1 MKLWRL
7 TRTRYLMTAWTG
19 QGAKEAG
26 GRWNSVGTAMV
37 YTSEAASLTM
47 LGTLVHLHAANLL
60 DSFTLLSVDVPD
72 ALIQVTG
79 KESLTQYRA
88 ASEAPSA
95 LADIGDQWV
104 RSGEAV
110 ALRIPSALSPVEYNF
125 LLSPAHTEYANIISQ
140 AVPVDFRF
148 DERLK

>member
-1 MKLWRL
+1 
-7 TRTRYLMTAWTG
+7 MTAWSG

-47 LGTLVHLHAANLL
+47 LETLVHLHAASLL
-60 DSFTLLSVDVPD
+60 DSFTLLSVEVPD
-72 ALIQVTG
+72 ERVQEIDSTILPDNW
-79 KESLTQYRA
+79 A
-88 ASEAPSA
+88 ASEAPA
-95 LADIGDQWV
+95 VLAEIGDQWV

-125 LLSPAHTEYANIISQ
+125 LLSPVHPEYARIVRN
-140 AVPVDFRF
+140 AVTVDFRF

>member
-1 MKLWRL
+1 
-7 TRTRYLMTAWTG
+7 MTAWLG

-47 LGTLVHLHAANLL
+47 LETLVHLHAASLL
-60 DSFTLLSVDVPD
+60 DYFTLLSVDVPD
-72 ALIQVTG
+72 ELIQVIER
-79 KESLTQYRA
+79 ESLLKNWA

-110 ALRIPSALSPVEYNF
+110 ALRIPSALSPEEYNF
-125 LLSPAHTEYANIISQ
+125 LLNPAHPEYAKIVRD
-140 AVPVDFRF
+140 AGTVGFRF

>member
-1 MKLWRL
+1 
-7 TRTRYLMTAWTG
+7 MTAWTG

-47 LGTLVHLHAANLL
+47 LETLVHLHAANLL
-60 DSFTLLSVDVPD
+60 DSYTLLSVEVPD
-72 ALIQVTG
+72 ELVQIIER
-79 KESLTQYRA
+79 ESLPPGWA

-110 ALRIPSALSPVEYNF
+110 ALRIPSALSPVEYNY
-125 LLSPAHTEYANIISQ
+125 LLNPAHPAYASIVRD
-140 AVPVDFRF
+140 AVTVDFRF

>member
-1 MKLWRL
+1 
-7 TRTRYLMTAWTG
+7 
-19 QGAKEAG
+19 
-26 GRWNSVGTAMV
+26 MV
-37 YTSEAASLTM
+37 YTSDAASLTM
-47 LGTLVHLHAANLL
+47 LETLVHLHAANRL
-60 DSFTLLSVDVPD
+60 DPFTLLSVDVPD
-72 ALIQVTG
+72 ELIPVTE
-79 KESLTQYRA
+79 KESLPQNWA

-104 RSGEAV
+104 RRGETV
-110 ALRIPSALSPVEYNF
+110 ALRIPRALSLVEYNY